1 MGRRPPFRDVLA
13 WPFMRIIEFTHP
25 HEHRQF
31 EVFRSMIHPHFGVSA
46 TVEIG
51 EWLELVHRR
60 GVKTTPAIVH
70 LLARV
75 ANEIPQLRRR
85 IRGDTVV
92 EHETVHPTFSVA
104 TDVADAFSFC
114 HVPFDPDLKTFVDAA
129 TATMGVMRGHPVFED
144 EPDRDD
150 YLFMSALPWISFTS
164 VQHAMHYHPHDS
176 VPRITWGKFFE
187 AGERTMMP
195 LSLHA
200 HHALVDGVHAGRFFE
215 GVEAAARSGG

>member
-1 MGRRPPFRDVLA
+1 
-13 WPFMRIIEFTHP
+13 MRIIEFTHP
-25 HEHRQF
+25 HERRHF
-31 EVFRSMIHPHFGVSA
+31 AFFRSMNHPHFGVSA
-46 TVEIG
+46 NVEIG
-51 EWLELVHRR
+51 GWLELLHER
-60 GVKTTPAIVH
+60 GLKTTPAIVH

-75 ANEIPQLRRR
+75 ANEIPQFRRR
-85 IRGDTVV
+85 IRGDEVV

-114 HVPFDPDLKTFVDAA
+114 HVLFDPDLETFVDAA
-129 TATMGVMRGHPVFED
+129 TSAMAEMRAHPVFED

-187 AGERTMMP
+187 AGGRTMMP
-195 LSLHA
+195 LSLQA
-200 HHALVDGVHAGRFFE
+200 HHALVDGAHAGRFFE
-215 GVEAAARSGG
+215 EVEAAAVSGG